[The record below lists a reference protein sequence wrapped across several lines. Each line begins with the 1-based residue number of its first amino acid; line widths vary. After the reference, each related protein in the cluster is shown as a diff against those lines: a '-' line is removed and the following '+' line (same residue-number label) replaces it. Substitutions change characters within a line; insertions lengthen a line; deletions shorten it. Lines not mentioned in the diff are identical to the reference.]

1 MPSATF
7 DIFMIGVGG
16 QGIGLLS
23 EALLRAFDHAGTP
36 VRGVDTHGLAQR
48 GGTVTSHLRVG
59 PDTYSPLVREGH
71 ADLVIA
77 LERHEA
83 MRGLQTHLRAGGQ
96 LVYYDAE
103 WQPLPVRLQKQPRL
117 TPEELAAEAERRKAR
132 LHRVFVDTLPD
143 PRMQNVAVMAWLVR
157 NRVLPGLEPN
167 HLESALRDLLDGPV
181 LTRNLELFAT
191 LLR

>member
-1 MPSATF
+1 MASTTF

-23 EALLRAFDHAGTP
+23 ETLIRAFDYTKAP
-36 VRGVDTHGLAQR
+36 VIGVDTHGLAQR
-48 GGTVTSHLRVG
+48 GGTVISHLRVG
-59 PDTYSPLVREGH
+59 PDAHSPLIRAGR

-83 MRGLQTHLRAGGQ
+83 LRGMQTQLRPGGQ

-103 WQPLPVRLQKQPRL
+103 WQPLAVRLRKAERV
-117 TPEELAAEAERRKAR
+117 TPEQIAEAGKKQNAT
-132 LHRVFVDTLPD
+132 LHRVFDETLSD
-143 PRMQNVAVMAWLVR
+143 PRMQNVAVIAYMVK
-157 NRVLPGLEPN
+157 NRLLPGVDKGHIER
-167 HLESALRDLLDGPV
+167 ALSELLDG
-181 LTRNLELFAT
+181 LTLQKNLD